1 MNIND
6 AFPSQYLKADD
17 LGTNRPIVTID
28 RVEMEE
34 VGDGRKPI
42 LYFTGKQR
50 GMVLNKTNKERL
62 VEFLGSTETDDWHGK
77 RIQLVVEK
85 VDYAGKRVPAIRI
98 HEVSAPKKVT
108 APVEREPGV
117 DDDDLQDIF

>member
-17 LGTNRPIVTID
+17 LGTSKPIVTISH
-28 RVEMEE
+28 VEMEE
-34 VGDGRKPI
+34 VGEGKKPV
-42 LYFTGKQR
+42 LYFQGKGR

-62 VEFLGSTETDDWHGK
+62 VEFMGSTETDDWAGK
-77 RIQLVVEK
+77 KVRLVVEK

-98 HEVSAPKKVT
+98 HELEQEKPAPKL
-108 APVEREPGV
+108 EREPGE
-117 DDDDLQDIF
+117 DDIDEIF

>member
-17 LGTNRPIVTID
+17 LGTSKPVVTISH
-28 RVEMEE
+28 VEMEE
-34 VGDGRKPI
+34 VGEGKKPV
-42 LYFTGKQR
+42 LYFQGKAR

-62 VEFLGSTETDDWHGK
+62 VEFMGSTETDDWAGK
-77 RIQLVVEK
+77 RVRLVVEK

-98 HEVSAPKKVT
+98 HEVEQPKT
-108 APVEREPGV
+108 EPVREPGE
-117 DDDDLQDIF
+117 DDIEDIF

>member
-17 LGTNRPIVTID
+17 LGTSKPVVVISHVD
-28 RVEMEE
+28 MEE
-34 VGDGRKPI
+34 VGEGKKPV
-42 LYFTGKQR
+42 LYFQGKAR

-62 VEFLGSTETDDWHGK
+62 VEFMGSTETDDWAGK
-77 RIQLVVEK
+77 RVRLVVEK

-98 HEVSAPKKVT
+98 HEVEQPKT
-108 APVEREPGV
+108 EPVREPGE
-117 DDDDLQDIF
+117 DDIEDIF